1 MKNIKSW
8 NGKNKLCY
16 FVHIKYGTSF
26 LDSRENFV
34 DFKPWNWEGKKNVK
48 LILGSEPKKI
58 ATFFPAVEAHCFEP
72 IARAPN
78 NFGSAHPSSKNRLGE
93 WRLTLDAP

>member
-1 MKNIKSW
+1 MHFFSRHR
-8 NGKNKLCY
+8 GK
-16 FVHIKYGTSF
+16 TSST
-26 LDSRENFV
+26 LNPEIERE
-34 DFKPWNWEGKKNVK
+34 KNVE
-48 LILGSEPKKI
+48 LILTSEPKKI
-58 ATFFPAVEAHCFEP
+58 AIFFPAVEAHCFEP

>member
-1 MKNIKSW
+1 M
-8 NGKNKLCY
+8 
-16 FVHIKYGTSF
+16 KYGTSF
-26 LDSRENFV
+26 LDSREHFV
-34 DFKPWNWEGKKNVK
+34 EFKPWNWEGKNVE
-48 LILGSEPKKI
+48 LILTSEPKKI
-58 ATFFPAVEAHCFEP
+58 AIFFPAVEAHCFEP

>member
-1 MKNIKSW
+1 MDFLSLHAGPLDFSNDFNIT
-8 NGKNKLCY
+8 
-16 FVHIKYGTSF
+16 IRPTSKV
-26 LDSRENFV
+26 R
-34 DFKPWNWEGKKNVK
+34 NVK

>member
-1 MKNIKSW
+1 MLN
-8 NGKNKLCY
+8 L
-16 FVHIKYGTSF
+16 F
-26 LDSRENFV
+26 LPLSQ
-34 DFKPWNWEGKKNVK
+34 
-48 LILGSEPKKI
+48 KKI
-58 ATFFPAVEAHCFEP
+58 AIFFPAVEAHCFEP